1 MKSRKGR
8 ILFSAACLLVLWQL
22 LASWIGYSFILPP
35 PLQVMGTMLDLLGQR
50 VFYEALLATVA
61 RSILTLI
68 LAFVSAALLA
78 WLSWK
83 KQLFA
88 DLFAPLFMIMRSVP
102 NISYILLILYWF
114 SRDIS
119 SVLISFL
126 ILFPIIYQNLLEA
139 WRDIDREYL
148 NVLRIYP
155 RSIGFVFF
163 HVYLPLLRPAITASL
178 CTGIAMAFK
187 VGVMSEI
194 LGQVSFG
201 VGRQMQL
208 ARLNFDLGLVM
219 AWTGWIIIVLAV
231 CDRLMKR
238 AVRWLCMNRQEG

>member
-1 MKSRKGR
+1 M
-8 ILFSAACLLVLWQL
+8 SARQRRVLISALVLTGLWQL
-22 LASWIGYSFILPP
+22 LAMWVGHSFILPA
-35 PLQVMGTMLDLLGQR
+35 PLQVISAML
-50 VFYEALLATVA
+50 ALLKEASFYSALSATIV
-61 RSILTLI
+61 RSLLALV
-68 LAFVSAALLA
+68 LAFVSAALAA

-88 DLFAPLFMIMRSVP
+88 DLFSPLLMIMRSVP

-119 SVLISFL
+119 SVIISFL

-139 WRDIDREYL
+139 WRDIDRAYL

-155 RSIGFVFF
+155 RGAGFVFF

-178 CTGIAMAFK
+178 CTSIAMAFK

-194 LGQVSFG
+194 LGQVPYG

-208 ARLNFDLGLVM
+208 ARLNFELEQVM

-238 AVRWLCMNRQEG
+238 LVAWLCPNRQEG